1 MLKGVKSIAKLY
13 NVLNIITCKY
23 TFYKSIAKL
32 YNVLNIITCKNN
44 ILNMLVYLIY
54 DIV

>member
-1 MLKGVKSIAKLY
+1 MLKGV
-13 NVLNIITCKY
+13 
-23 TFYKSIAKL
+23 KSIAKL